1 MHEIGKES
9 RLKAEIIS
17 THGEKENPPVEAEN
31 ERLKRLAISDRQL
44 SITDE
49 RIAYVE

>member
-31 ERLKRLAISDRQL
+31 ERLKRLAISDKR
-44 SITDE
+44 STIIDN
-49 RIAYVE
+49 R